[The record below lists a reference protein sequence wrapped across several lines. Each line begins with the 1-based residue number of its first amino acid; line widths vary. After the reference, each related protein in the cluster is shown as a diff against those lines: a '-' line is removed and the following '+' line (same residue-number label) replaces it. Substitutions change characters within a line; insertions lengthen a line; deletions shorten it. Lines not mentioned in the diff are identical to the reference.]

1 MDKENKDNHTL
12 RVFEAFAGI
21 GAQASALDR
30 MGINY
35 KIVGISEWFIDAIEC
50 YAAIHCDNVEVEMP
64 TDIQTIDEYLSKFTF
79 SATSVKPTNI
89 KRLTEDQRRDLYRAN
104 KQANNFGSITDIK
117 GTDLPE
123 IDLLV
128 YSFPCQDLSTGGL
141 GKGMKKGSGTR
152 SGLLWEIER
161 ILTELKD
168 IDHLPEYLLLENVKT
183 IKADKHIK
191 DLNQWLDFLESM
203 GYANTKCMILNS
215 LDFGVPQDRE
225 RAFIISHL
233 GDTLDVVNKIEA
245 AKKERKF
252 KIRKFIKSNYKNPIY
267 KLEADI
273 AQLNK
278 TPSRDVM
285 WAINGKTISNH
296 MIVRT
301 ITCNMD
307 RTHTAALFKYNGPKG
322 DTYRRL
328 TMREA
333 FLLMGFT
340 EKEYAKASSLNF
352 SYRKLNKLIGN
363 SIVVNRLIWDLQE
376 VPSCIDEDIAAIS
389 KIAFDVMYD
398 ESRPTANIESYCKRE
413 ECWTNVAKQ
422 NYTLS
427 EDGYGVL
434 ITPAEK
440 QEESVRAKKD
450 QRIASGIE
458 DELGIFRKGSD
469 YWKSLAEKG
478 KSQNVLSSKDLSIID
493 NAVKYCEFVYTSLY
507 PKQVKEII
515 NVLNKLKENGI
526 E

>member
-1 MDKENKDNHTL
+1 MDQGIRKEQIL

-21 GAQASALDR
+21 GAQASALNR

-35 KIVGISEWFIDAIEC
+35 EIVGISEWFIDAIEC
-50 YAAIHCDNVEVEMP
+50 YAAIHCDGIEIEMP
-64 TDIQTIDEYLSKFTF
+64 TDIKEIDDYLSQFTF

-104 KQANNFGSITDIK
+104 KQANNYGSITDIK
-117 GTDLPE
+117 GECLPE

-141 GKGMKKGSGTR
+141 GKGMKKGSGTK

-161 ILTELKD
+161 ILKELKGLD
-168 IDHLPEYLLLENVKT
+168 RLPEYLLLENVKT
-183 IKADKHIK
+183 IKADKHVE
-191 DLNQWLDFLESM
+191 DLNQWLSFLESM
-203 GYANTKCMILNS
+203 GYANTDCMILNS

-233 GDTLDVVNKIEA
+233 GDKLDIATKIEA

-285 WAINGKTISNH
+285 WDINGKKISNH
-296 MIVRT
+296 TIIRT

-307 RTHTAALFKYNGPKG
+307 RTHTAALFKYSGPKG

-340 EKEYAKASSLNF
+340 EEEYAKASSLNF
-352 SYRKLNKLIGN
+352 SYRKLNQLIGN
-363 SIVVNRLIWDLQE
+363 SIVVNVLQTVFE
-376 VPSCIDEDIAAIS
+376 AMLGDIYKTDEAA
-389 KIAFDVMYD
+389 
-398 ESRPTANIESYCKRE
+398 E
-413 ECWTNVAKQ
+413 
-422 NYTLS
+422 
-427 EDGYGVL
+427 
-434 ITPAEK
+434 
-440 QEESVRAKKD
+440 
-450 QRIASGIE
+450 
-458 DELGIFRKGSD
+458 
-469 YWKSLAEKG
+469 
-478 KSQNVLSSKDLSIID
+478 
-493 NAVKYCEFVYTSLY
+493 
-507 PKQVKEII
+507 
-515 NVLNKLKENGI
+515 
-526 E
+526 